1 MDFSTLLTD
10 EIQQF
15 IDSNLDKNPTEL
27 ALKKNPFSS
36 IDYPELINQVS
47 AKKKAKDKL
56 PTWFETKNIIYPA
69 KISIEQTSSEITA
82 KYKASLINGEKLI
95 DLTGGFGV
103 DDYYFA
109 QKFKEVYHCEM
120 NEELSE
126 IVSHNYKILNQN
138 NITCLQDDSFAIL
151 EQLNTTFD
159 WIYID
164 PSRRNDVKGKVFLL
178 NDCLPNVPE
187 LLEDYFKFS
196 NNILIKTAPILDI
209 TSGLNELN
217 FVKKIHIVAIKNE
230 IKELLWEIEK
240 GYTNDVVI
248 SSVNIENE
256 TTNQFETSYR
266 KEYSVSYSLPKTYLY
281 EPNSAIMKSG
291 NMDAISEVLKLDKLH
306 QHSHLFTSDKIV
318 DFQGRS
324 FQIKEVLP
332 FQKEFM
338 KQFQNQ
344 KMNCT
349 TRNFPLSVEEI
360 KKKFKIKDGGIIFAF
375 FTTNLNNEKIVLIC
389 TKLYL

>member
-1 MDFSTLLTD
+1 MEFNILLTD
-10 EIQQF
+10 EIQEF
-15 IDSNLDKNPTEL
+15 IHKNLEVNPSEL
-27 ALKKNPFSS
+27 ALKKNPFQS
-36 IDYPELINQVS
+36 IDYPELINQIS

-56 PTWFETKNIIYPA
+56 LTWITTKNIIYPA

-82 KYKASLINGEKLI
+82 KYKASLINGDSII

-109 QKFKEVYHCEM
+109 QQFKKVIHCEM
-120 NEELSE
+120 NVELSK
-126 IVSHNYKILNQN
+126 IVQHNFKVLNQN
-138 NITCLQDDSFAIL
+138 NISCLHGDSYDIL
-151 EQLNTTFD
+151 NDLNEKFD

-164 PSRRNDVKGKVFLL
+164 PSRRSDVKGKVFLL

-187 LLEDYFKFS
+187 LLSDYFIFS

-240 GYTNDVVI
+240 GYTDVI
-248 SSVNIENE
+248 SISSINIDNE
-256 TTNQFETSYR
+256 KVYQFETTYR
-266 KEYSVSYSLPKTYLY
+266 KDYVTAFSLPKKYLY
-281 EPNSAIMKSG
+281 EPNSSIMKSG
-291 NMDAISEVLKLDKLH
+291 NMDAISEFYEIKKIH
-306 QHSHLFTSDKIV
+306 QHSHLFTSDEIIE
-318 DFQGRS
+318 FQGRS
-324 FQIKEVLP
+324 FQINQILP
-332 FQKEFM
+332 FQKESM

-360 KKKFKIKDGGIIFAF
+360 KKKFKIKDGGTIFAF
-375 FTTNLNNEKIVLIC
+375 FTTNINNEKIVLIC
-389 TKLYL
+389 TKL

>member
-1 MDFSTLLTD
+1 MEFNTLLTD
-10 EIQQF
+10 EVQDFIQK
-15 IDSNLDKNPTEL
+15 NLDVNHTEL
-27 ALKKNPFSS
+27 ALKKNPFPT
-36 IDYPELINQVS
+36 IDYPDLINQII

-82 KYKASLINGEKLI
+82 KYKSSLLTGEKLI
-95 DLTGGFGV
+95 DLTGGFGI
-103 DDYYFA
+103 DDYFFA
-109 QKFKEVYHCEM
+109 QKFSEVFHCEIS
-120 NEELSE
+120 NELSS
-126 IVSHNYKILNQN
+126 IVSHNYSVLNQQ
-138 NITCLQDDSFAIL
+138 NINCLQGDSFEIL
-151 EQLNTTFD
+151 KQLDMRFD

-164 PSRRNDVKGKVFLL
+164 PSRRSDIKGKVFLL
-178 NDCLPNVPE
+178 NDCLPNVPA
-187 LLEDYFKFS
+187 LLDDYFKFT

-209 TSGLNELN
+209 TSGLNELK

-240 GYTNDVVI
+240 DYSNEITI
-248 SSVNIENE
+248 SSLNIDNE
-256 TTNQFETSYR
+256 IINKLDTIYR
-266 KEYSVSYSLPKTYLY
+266 KNYLASYSLPKKYLY
-281 EPNSAIMKSG
+281 EPNSSIMKSG
-291 NMDAISEVLKLDKLH
+291 NMDFISSFYKMDKLH
-306 QHSHLFTSDKIV
+306 QHSHLFTSDQIL

-324 FQIKEVLP
+324 FHIDEVIP

-338 KQFQNQ
+338 KALQKK

-360 KKKFKIKDGGIIFAF
+360 KKKFKFKDGGTIFAF

-389 TKLYL
+389 TKL